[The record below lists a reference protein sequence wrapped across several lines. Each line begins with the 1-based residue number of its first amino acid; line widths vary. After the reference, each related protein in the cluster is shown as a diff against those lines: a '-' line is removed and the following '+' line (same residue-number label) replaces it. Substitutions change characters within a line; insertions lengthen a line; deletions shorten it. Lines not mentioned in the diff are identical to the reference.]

1 MKGVFEN
8 RTLTL
13 VRDRPIVPRFIALNI
28 DLTIEE
34 MPRRF
39 AHGDPIAASRE
50 MTLASPSNAHSQKE
64 IDRMEGTLL
73 AHCGAAKIGREELAL
88 VPSPPGTTT
97 HKVIPHH
104 EVINALVDTL
114 SLRHIAPVREEYAV
128 SKDGMKM
135 FGIMELE
142 TTFQGCRFALGIRN
156 AHDKSMRLAMTV
168 GYRVLVCDNMAFSGD
183 FTPVLAKHSK
193 NFNLIQSLDIGV
205 SEMQRNF
212 DPMTKQ
218 VARWRDSQ
226 LTDVSAKLII
236 YQAFIE
242 GDVDLPKHLAGP
254 VHNLYFNPEH
264 EEFAPR
270 TMFSLSNAFT
280 SALKQLDPVPQFRA
294 TAKLGPFLETRAVI
308 S

>member
-1 MKGVFEN
+1 MA
-8 RTLTL
+8 T
-13 VRDRPIVPRFIALNI
+13 
-28 DLTIEE
+28 
-34 MPRRF
+34 
-39 AHGDPIAASRE
+39 PIAASRE
-50 MTLASPSNAHSQKE
+50 VTFAFSSDSHIQKG
-64 IDRMEGTLL
+64 DRRMEGILL
-73 AHCGAAKIGREELAL
+73 CNAGKIDRKELAL
-88 VPSPPGTTT
+88 VPAPLGTAT

-183 FTPVLAKHSK
+183 FTPLLAKHSK
-193 NFNLIQSLDIGV
+193 NFNLIHSLDIGV

-218 VARWRDSQ
+218 VARWRDSL

-242 GDVDLPKHLAGP
+242 GDIDLPKHLAAP

-270 TMFSLSNAFT
+270 TMWSLSNAFT

-294 TAKLGPFLETRAVI
+294 TAKLGPFLEARTVTI
-308 S
+308 